1 MPACLHACTREGAAL
16 ANACG
21 LMPARPHACVQVR
34 CANVNAFFTYS
45 LYKNICRGL
54 FEKSKLLFSFTLCIK
69 LMAGDNR
76 INTAELRFLLA
87 GATSTDTRLSNPA
100 SDWLVESSWLDLSDL
115 AKLPAF
121 PDFDREF
128 HDNVGAWKALFDSN
142 RCCAVCCAVCVAAE
156 GAGADR

>member
-1 MPACLHACTREGAAL
+1 MPAC
-16 ANACG
+16 
-21 LMPARPHACVQVR
+21 PHACVQVR

-115 AKLPAF
+115 AKLPALLASW
-121 PDFDREF
+121 RAGEEG
-128 HDNVGAWKALFDSN
+128 GAAIVNLLMGDANPSGKLAQAWQRS
-142 RCCAVCCAVCVAAE
+142 
-156 GAGADR
+156 AGYIHTPTSPW